1 MPGAQCDRG
10 GDCSIQLSYGDL
22 MRKYTKVLL
31 VKLDSHGPRLAS
43 SIGRA

>member
-1 MPGAQCDRG
+1 
-10 GDCSIQLSYGDL
+10 